1 MSRTAQL
8 LLTPA
13 LSVLLASQTV
23 AASLPTSR
31 PEEVGLS
38 AERLKRIHDV
48 VQEHIDAKDFG
59 GAVTLVMRKGKV
71 VHFEAHGVMD
81 LESNKPMRTDTLF
94 RMASMTKPM
103 TAASILML
111 MEEGKLILSDPVSKF
126 IPEYKNPQVAV
137 WNLPND
143 PKGAGYHLVPADREI
158 TLKDL
163 LTHTSGLA
171 NGLEGPAGEFV
182 RRANLPRGGSLA
194 ERVQR
199 LAKLPLNFQPGT
211 QWEYSPSTGF
221 DTLGRVVEILSGLTL
236 EQFFQQRIFAPLN
249 MNNSFFTIPPDRL
262 KDVSIVYQ
270 KTERGLVKPNIPAPP
285 PAAQSSG
292 PYFSGAGGLTASAED
307 YLQFCQML
315 LNNGQWNGKRLLS
328 RKSVELMTDNA
339 VGTLDLRN
347 YMEGE
352 GSKQDLTGYGFGL
365 GVRVRRSTGASGW
378 LGSVGDFGWAGAN
391 GTYFWIDPK
400 EQLIGMVLMSTRV
413 ARLRTEIPNAV
424 YQAFVD

>member
-1 MSRTAQL
+1 MSGTAKLFLAPTLSAL
-8 LLTPA
+8 L
-13 LSVLLASQTV
+13 VLQSL

-31 PEEVGLS
+31 PEEAGFS
-38 AERLKRIHDV
+38 ADRLKRIRDV
-48 VQEHIDAKDFG
+48 IQAHLDAKDFA
-59 GAVTLVMRKGKV
+59 GAVTLVMRKGKL
-71 VHFEAHGVMD
+71 VHFQAHGSMD
-81 LESNKPMRTDTLF
+81 LESNKHMRTDTLF

-103 TAASILML
+103 TAVSILML
-111 MEEGKLILSDPVSKF
+111 LEEGKLVLSDPVSKF
-126 IPEYKNPQVAV
+126 IPEFKNPKVAV

-171 NGLEGPAGEFV
+171 NAGEGPAGEFF
-182 RRANLPRGGSLA
+182 RRANLLRGGSLA
-194 ERVQR
+194 ERVKR
-199 LAKLPLNFQPGT
+199 LGPLPLNFQPGT

-236 EQFFQQRIFAPLN
+236 EQFFKQRIFAPLG
-249 MNNSFFTIPPDRL
+249 MNNSFFTIPSDRTH
-262 KDVSIVYQ
+262 DVATLYAKREQ
-270 KTERGLVKPNIPAPP
+270 GLVKPNAPE
-285 PAAQSSG
+285 PAASSG
-292 PYFSGAGGLTASAED
+292 DYFSGAGGVTSSAED

-315 LNNGQWNGKRLLS
+315 LNNGQWNGRRLLS

-339 VGTLDLRN
+339 IGTLDLRN

-352 GSKQDLTGYGFGL
+352 DSRQNLSGYGFGL
-365 GVRVRRSTGASGW
+365 GVRVRRSSGASGW
-378 LGSVGDFGWAGAN
+378 LGTVGDYGWAGAN

-400 EQLIGMVLMSTRV
+400 EELIGMVLMSTRV

-424 YQAFVD
+424 YQAIVD

>member
-1 MSRTAQL
+1 MSGIAKLFLAPTLSALLVAQSL
-8 LLTPA
+8 
-13 LSVLLASQTV
+13 

-31 PEEVGLS
+31 PEEAGLS
-38 AERLKRIHDV
+38 GDRLKRIHDV
-48 VQEHIDAKDFG
+48 IQAHLDAKDFA

-71 VHFEAHGVMD
+71 VHFDAHGLMD

-103 TAASILML
+103 TAVSVLML
-111 MEEGKLILSDPVSKF
+111 MEEGKLVLSDPVSKF
-126 IPEYKNPQVAV
+126 IPEFKNPKVAV
-137 WNLPND
+137 WNLPSD

-171 NGLEGPAGEFV
+171 NAGEGPAGEFF

-194 ERVQR
+194 ERVKR
-199 LAKLPLNFQPGT
+199 LGPLPLNFQPGT

-236 EQFFQQRIFAPLN
+236 EQFFKQRIFAPLG
-249 MNNSFFTIPPDRL
+249 MNNSFFTIPSDRM
-262 KDVSIVYQ
+262 KDVATLYAKREQSLI
-270 KTERGLVKPNIPAPP
+270 KPNAPE
-285 PAAQSSG
+285 PAAPSG
-292 PYFSGAGGLTASAED
+292 DYFSGAGGVTSSAED

-339 VGTLDLRN
+339 IGTLDLRN

-352 GSKQDLTGYGFGL
+352 DSRQNLSGYGFGL

-378 LGSVGDFGWAGAN
+378 LGTVGDYGWAGAN

-400 EQLIGMVLMSTRV
+400 EELIGMVLMSTRV

-424 YQAFVD
+424 YQAIVD